1 MDIETSTFDSVDEDS
16 KAFKS
21 IMAGGEEPI
30 ILKDLVKETHEKF
43 KLVPITVYDGDNNEE
58 EEKSAEKES

>member
-16 KAFKS
+16 KEFKS

-30 ILKDLVKETHEKF
+30 ILKDLVNETHEKF
-43 KLVPITVYDGDNNEE
+43 
-58 EEKSAEKES
+58 